1 MRRVETHLSVPIAKV
16 HWCGMG
22 EHTHKYRGE
31 EKGKK
36 RDQCPN
42 AVVERLKTEIKGA
55 GI

>member
-1 MRRVETHLSVPIAKV
+1 MCPLPKYTGVEWENTPTNTEGKKK
-16 HWCGMG
+16 
-22 EHTHKYRGE
+22 E
-31 EKGKK
+31 KK